1 MRKRPAGEINLPIV
15 LIVEDESR
23 LVSLRRSQDADC
35 AREAGFV
42 VVEAASAKQALAA
55 CHVKT
60 AVCALIADIQLEDP
74 TNGWDLAGAFRAVR
88 SDMPVIYT
96 SGNGSNCARS
106 VPNSLFFDKPY
117 LPSAVVGACKQL
129 MSAPASESHK
139 SQQTSLAI

>member
-1 MRKRPAGEINLPIV
+1 MRKRPAGEINLPVV
-15 LIVEDESR
+15 LIVEDEFFVRCELS
-23 LVSLRRSQDADC
+23 DC

-60 AVCALIADIQLEDP
+60 AVCALITDIQLEDP
-74 TNGWDLAGAFRAVR
+74 TNGWDLAEAFRAVR

-96 SGNGSNCARS
+96 SGNGSNRARS

-117 LPSAVVGACKQL
+117 NF
-129 MSAPASESHK
+129 ASDRV
-139 SQQTSLAI
+139 LDNRN

>member
-15 LIVEDESR
+15 LIVEDEFFVR
-23 LVSLRRSQDADC
+23 CELADC

-42 VVEAASAKQALAA
+42 VVEASSAKQALAA

-60 AVCALIADIQLEDP
+60 AVCALITDIQLEDP
-74 TNGWDLAGAFRAVR
+74 TNGWDLAEAFRAVR

-96 SGNGSNCARS
+96 SGNGSNRARS